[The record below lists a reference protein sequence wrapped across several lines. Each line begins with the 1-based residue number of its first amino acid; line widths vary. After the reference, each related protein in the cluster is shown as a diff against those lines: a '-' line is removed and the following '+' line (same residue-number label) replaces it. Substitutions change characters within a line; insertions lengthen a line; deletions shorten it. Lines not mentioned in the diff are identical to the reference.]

1 VPFVEL
7 VFGNQRVGPKDK
19 AFGELTVLSM
29 STGLEIKIP
38 FAVITGKLPGP
49 VLYIG
54 AGSHGDE
61 ISSILVATRLGRVMG
76 PDDIDKGA
84 LLIVPMHNPL
94 AIINKKR
101 QGFID
106 LLDMNRVWP
115 GDPDGNISEIIAYRI
130 FEELVKK
137 SNYLIDLHTASS
149 DGENVPHGFCPS
161 EEVSRGVYTVCVEMA
176 RYFGMR
182 FIVVGKLNP
191 ERRKYYE
198 YLAGELHIAASRCG
212 IPGIVIEL
220 GEGGRVTNSLVEA
233 GISGVQNTAKYL
245 GILKGEPIAYP
256 SPLIISQGMR
266 SLRAPFGGIVTSQ
279 VFVGQEVNEGDVV
292 AVLESPW
299 TIREIKTPVS
309 GYIFRLRH
317 YAVVEPGERI
327 AVIAPRLV
335 TSSG

>member
-1 VPFVEL
+1 MPPVEL
-7 VFGNQRVGPKDK
+7 VLGSQRVGPKDK

-29 STGLEIKIP
+29 STGLEVKIP

-61 ISSILVATRLGRVMG
+61 INSILIATRLGRIMG

-84 LLIVPMHNPL
+84 LLVVPMHNPL
-94 AIINKKR
+94 AVINKKR

-115 GDPDGNISEIIAYRI
+115 GDPDGNISEIIAHRI

-161 EEVSRGVYTVCVEMA
+161 EDVSKGIYTVCVEMA
-176 RYFGMR
+176 KYFGMR
-182 FIVVGKLNP
+182 FVVIGKLNP

-212 IPGIVIEL
+212 IPGIVVEL
-220 GEGGRVTNSLVEA
+220 GEGGRVSNSLVEA
-233 GISGVQNTAKYL
+233 GILGVQNTAKYL
-245 GILKGEPIAYP
+245 GILKGELVTY
-256 SPLIISQGMR
+256 STPLIISQGMKN
-266 SLRAPFGGIVTSQ
+266 LRAPVGGIVTSQ
-279 VFVGQEVNEGDVV
+279 MLVGQEVNEGDVV
-292 AVLESPW
+292 AILESPW
-299 TIREIKTPVS
+299 TIREIKTPIS
-309 GYIFRLRH
+309 GYIFRLRR

-327 AVIAPRLV
+327 AVVAPRPNMI
-335 TSSG
+335 SG